1 MQEIQFIKGTFVVM
15 AYMAPRSSSAQGS
28 RCTVK
33 AQFPKTNI
41 PVLQMCVVGMRMGI
55 QE

>member
-15 AYMAPRSSSAQGS
+15 AHTAPRSSSAQGS
-28 RCTVK
+28 CRTVK

-41 PVLQMCVVGMRMGI
+41 PVLQMCVLGKWMGI
-55 QE
+55 